1 MIKSLKI
8 RNFQSHEKT
17 DLEFSDGVNI
27 IVGSSDSGKS
37 AIIRSLRW
45 ACWNKPSGNSFCST
59 WGGETSCE
67 LTTDEGEVIRSKGK
81 KDKYVIRRSDG
92 RETLFEAFGTNVPD
106 EIALF
111 LNLDEINLQY
121 QLDAPFLLSL
131 PPGQV
136 AQHFN
141 TIAKLDQIDR
151 GLFNINKAVRD
162 LEGESRYENSDLEGK
177 EAQLL
182 QFSHLPKMEADIE
195 VLEEMDSRIKQQR
208 SSLSDLSGKVTALMD
223 IRCGLEDSEEIL
235 SLEEPLIK
243 VLSLITDRDESKKK
257 LTQLSTL
264 LTSIDQTRSDIHGFE
279 SLTKAS
285 PQVDKLILSYQ
296 DKKDRGN
303 QITILSKALVD
314 LNDINTRINNREA
327 KIKRNQAVYDEGLKR
342 LGVCPLCG
350 SKLK

>member
-1 MIKSLKI
+1 
-8 RNFQSHEKT
+8 
-17 DLEFSDGVNI
+17 
-27 IVGSSDSGKS
+27 
-37 AIIRSLRW
+37 
-45 ACWNKPSGNSFCST
+45 
-59 WGGETSCE
+59 
-67 LTTDEGEVIRSKGK
+67 
-81 KDKYVIRRSDG
+81 
-92 RETLFEAFGTNVPD
+92 
-106 EIALF
+106 
-111 LNLDEINLQY
+111 
-121 QLDAPFLLSL
+121 
-131 PPGQV
+131 
-136 AQHFN
+136 
-141 TIAKLDQIDR
+141 
-151 GLFNINKAVRD
+151 
-162 LEGESRYENSDLEGK
+162 
-177 EAQLL
+177 
-182 QFSHLPKMEADIE
+182 
-195 VLEEMDSRIKQQR
+195 
-208 SSLSDLSGKVTALMD
+208 MD

-235 SLEEPLIK
+235 SMEESLIK
-243 VLSLITDRDESKKK
+243 VLSLITERDESKKK